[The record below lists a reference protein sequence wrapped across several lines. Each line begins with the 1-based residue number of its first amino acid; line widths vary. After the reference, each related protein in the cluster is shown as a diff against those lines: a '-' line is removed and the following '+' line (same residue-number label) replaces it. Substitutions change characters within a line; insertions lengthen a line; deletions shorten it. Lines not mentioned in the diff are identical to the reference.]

1 MDDIVGMETWNTF
14 EKLSGNSNK
23 LLFLNVIDLAILFKV
38 HTLNKLKDKKI
49 FGLMGENLKKFHNIG
64 MIELT
69 EDLHL

>member
-1 MDDIVGMETWNTF
+1 MNTF
-14 EKLSGNSNK
+14 EKLSGNGNK